1 MGIISGSKGVKVDF
15 NYETNRWMVDTPI
28 ALRYDQLMAVMK
40 NAKAQLSI
48 RVKGEIGDKRRRMQ
62 HAIDTMSLNNTDQY
76 LIGAFG
82 ERTLYLNQEKI
93 KPKTMIII

>member
-1 MGIISGSKGVKVDF
+1 MNGVKVDF

-28 ALRYDQLMAVMK
+28 ALRYEQLLAVMK

-48 RVKGEIGDKRRRMQ
+48 RVNGEIGDKKRRMQ
-62 HAIDTMSLNNTDQY
+62 HVISEMSLNNTDQY

-82 ERTLYLNQEKI
+82 ERTLYYNEEKI
-93 KPKTMIII
+93 KPKTMIIL

>member
-1 MGIISGSKGVKVDF
+1 MKGIKVDY
-15 NYETNRWMVDTPI
+15 NYETQRWMVDTPI
-28 ALRYDQLMAVMK
+28 ALNARQLLPVMQ

-48 RVKGEIGDKRRRMQ
+48 RVKGEIGERRARMQ
-62 HAIDTMSLNNTDQY
+62 HAIDNMSLNNTDQY

-82 ERTLYLNQEKI
+82 ERTLYLNPEKV